1 MKTKAQTP
9 VAKPSRARKPALR
22 SVTSKKTIAWTGF
35 APELCG
41 VMDGPKDLSI
51 REGFLRG

>member
-1 MKTKAQTP
+1 MKTKVKTP
-9 VAKPSRARKPALR
+9 AAKPSRVRK
-22 SVTSKKTIAWTGF
+22 SVRRVVSKKTSSEWSGF